1 MLISYIDSILLLLSQ
16 NNHMYPDLSYFF
28 NDILGTQVDN
38 WTSIIKTFGFMLVV
52 ALASCGVL
60 LKSELQR
67 LEKKRADL
75 TANGYDD
82 HYKQI
87 KQPRHRNQ

>member
-1 MLISYIDSILLLLSQ
+1 
-16 NNHMYPDLSYFF
+16 MYPDLSYFF

-67 LEKKRADL
+67 LEKKGL
-75 TANGYDD
+75 ILPQMVTMTTTN
-82 HYKQI
+82 KLS
-87 KQPRHRNQ
+87 NQDIVINSMFSLFLVLKFPC